1 MGAARRRAS
10 VVLAIMAVLVG
21 VATTQTRIEAP
32 PNRYQPADDVK
43 LGLQAAQEVRKELP
57 VMRDDEVNGY
67 LTAIGDRL
75 VQAVPPEFQHPEF
88 RYTFTAVNVS
98 DINAFALPGGPMFV
112 NRGMMEKARD
122 EGELAGVMAHELSHV
137 VLRHGTA
144 QATKARP
151 YAIGEVAG
159 AILGALVGGSAG
171 ALIST
176 GTQFGLGTYFM
187 KFSRADEKQA
197 DLLGT
202 HIMARAGYDPRD
214 LANVF
219 RLIEQ
224 QGGPGGPQ
232 WLSDHPN
239 PGNRY
244 EYINQEA
251 ALLQVAP
258 RPENADAFR
267 NIRAHL
273 RSLPPAPTTE
283 QVQRG
288 GGARASSSGESG
300 VPPDP
305 SRVAPPDRQFT
316 TYAEGDLFRVSVPA
330 NWNERGDNNVV
341 TFAPDAGYGTIDG
354 HSVFTHGVEIGVSPN
369 ETHDLATA
377 TQELIDGLRQSNPQ
391 LRAAGRQARAAID
404 GRDGLTVTLTNTSEA
419 SGREERIEV
428 TTTLLSNGNL
438 FYVLGVAPSDQF
450 DGYRPVFQRVI
461 QSIRLTP

>member
-1 MGAARRRAS
+1 MVIGVAIVAVALGAAGA
-10 VVLAIMAVLVG
+10 
-21 VATTQTRIEAP
+21 QTRIEPP
-32 PNRYQPADDVK
+32 PNKYTPADDLK

-67 LTAIGDRL
+67 LTAVGDRL

-112 NRGMMEKARD
+112 NRGMIEQAQG

-159 AILGALVGGSAG
+159 AILGAIVGGGAG
-171 ALIST
+171 ALISA
-176 GTQFGLGTYFM
+176 GTQFGVGTYFM
-187 KFSRADEKQA
+187 KFSRADEQQA

-214 LANVF
+214 LATVF

-251 ALLQVAP
+251 ARLRVAARP
-258 RPENADAFR
+258 RNTDAFR
-267 NIRAHL
+267 NVQARL

-283 QVQRG
+283 QVERSG
-288 GGARASSSGESG
+288 NGHASSSSDRGAA
-300 VPPDP
+300 PDP
-305 SRVAPPDRQFT
+305 SRVPPPDSQFT

-330 NWNERGDNNVV
+330 NWNERGGNNTV
-341 TFAPDAGYGTIDG
+341 TFAPDAGYGTFNG
-354 HSVFTHGVEIGVSPN
+354 HSVFTHGVEIGVSQN

-377 TQELIDGLRQSNPQ
+377 TQELIQDLQRGNPQ
-391 LRAAGRQARAAID
+391 LHGLGPQQTGAID
-404 GRDGLTVTLTNTSEA
+404 GRAALTLTLSNVSEA
-419 SGREERIEV
+419 TGGQERIAV
-428 TTTLLSNGNL
+428 TTALLANGNL
-438 FYVLGVAPSDQF
+438 FYVLGVAPRDQF
-450 DGYRPVFQRVI
+450 DRYLAVFQRVVG
-461 QSIRLTP
+461 SIRLNP